1 MDTVILHGNL
11 ITPKGLLED
20 GALLMRAGR
29 ITALGESRNFE
40 GKITAEVFDAGGL
53 YIAPGFIDAHTHG
66 GNGYDF
72 MTADNDQLLEI
83 LAWQVSTGVTSVLP
97 TLASSTF
104 EEEQQMVARL
114 RAAREKLLPGAQM
127 IGLHLEGPYLN
138 PEKRGAQPAEPI
150 RLPNLAEMKDLIE
163 AGGGCIKLVTLAPEL
178 PGADELIRYLIS
190 EGVVVSAGHSD
201 AEYQQVID
209 ALRAGVSRV
218 AHLYNGMS
226 PFTHREPGLAGA
238 ALEQDGIYAELIL
251 DGLHIHPAAA
261 RIALRSKGLERIM
274 LVTDATQAAGLG
286 EGVYVRPGNRKIIVK
301 DGAARLESGTL
312 AGSILTMDQAVAN
325 AKAFLGI
332 SLNQAVQLASRN
344 VAESL
349 HLPAKGSLAPGYDA
363 DVTLFENDIRIKATF
378 VRGQKVFQ
386 A

>member
-1 MDTVILHGNL
+1 
-11 ITPKGLLED
+11 
-20 GALLMRAGR
+20 
-29 ITALGESRNFE
+29 
-40 GKITAEVFDAGGL
+40 
-53 YIAPGFIDAHTHG
+53 
-66 GNGYDF
+66 
-72 MTADNDQLLEI
+72 
-83 LAWQVSTGVTSVLP
+83 
-97 TLASSTF
+97 
-104 EEEQQMVARL
+104 MVARL
-114 RAAREKLLPGAQM
+114 RAAREKMLPGAQM
-127 IGLHLEGPYLN
+127 IGLHLEGPFLN

-150 RLPNLAEMKDLIE
+150 RLPNLTEMKDLIE

-209 ALRAGVSRV
+209 ALRVGVSRV